1 MAYTKQTT
9 FDAITIR
16 ATGHFEIRMA
26 NIVYEDGVEI
36 AKNYHR
42 RVITPGD
49 DITNETQKIKSL
61 ASLIWT
67 QAMIDAAQAARAL
80 I

>member
-1 MAYTKQTT
+1 MAFTKQTT

-16 ATGHFEIRMA
+16 DTGHLEIRIA
-26 NIVYEDGVEI
+26 NLVMEDGVEI

-49 DITNETQKIKSL
+49 DVTNEPQKIKAL
-61 ASLIWT
+61 ANLIWT
-67 QAMIDAAQAARAL
+67 PAMIAAAQAARNL
-80 I
+80 